1 MTAAQPTPR
10 SPAQIEASRRNGA
23 RSRGPV
29 TPEGRRRSA
38 MNAMKHGLT
47 ADSFTLAPEEDEE
60 GYEELVA
67 RLEAR
72 FAPVDEVAGHLV
84 QRLASVMWRQYRG
97 DRIEAEVLAQR
108 ERRHDSA
115 FIDGYVPRSPLAW
128 DAGRFN
134 AVQRYQA
141 RLDRM
146 LFRLLEALDGHT
158 AQGTATAPADSGQTQ
173 EEKFP
178 NEPESDTTIADPPA
192 DEHPATGDPPPVPR
206 LPAAA
211 PVIPAFDRAAFAWAR
226 IGEAELPLT
235 PEMEALMDETS
246 DAGWRRFVR
255 LRKAQ
260 VAAYLTAE
268 AERAAASGRTRRAE
282 ATDPAPA

>member
-1 MTAAQPTPR
+1 MTAAPPAPR

-23 RSRGPV
+23 KSRGPV
-29 TPEGRRRSA
+29 TPEGRRRAA
-38 MNAMKHGLT
+38 MNAMKRGLT
-47 ADSFTLAPEEDEE
+47 ADSFTLAPEEDEA
-60 GYEELVA
+60 GFDELVA

-72 FAPVDEVAGHLV
+72 FAPGDEAAGHPV
-84 QRLASVMWRQYRG
+84 QRLASVMWRPYRG

-115 FIDGYVPRSPLAW
+115 FSDGYVPRSPLAW

-158 AQGTATAPADSGQTQ
+158 AQGTATAPADTGKTQ

-178 NEPESDTTIADPPA
+178 NEPCPIRLWQKAVAARGRASGSGRGRRGRSGCRCRRRWRR
-192 DEHPATGDPPPVPR
+192 HPGR
-206 LPAAA
+206 SR
-211 PVIPAFDRAAFAWAR
+211 RAARA
-226 IGEAELPLT
+226 
-235 PEMEALMDETS
+235 
-246 DAGWRRFVR
+246 AGWR
-255 LRKAQ
+255 
-260 VAAYLTAE
+260 
-268 AERAAASGRTRRAE
+268 G
-282 ATDPAPA
+282 